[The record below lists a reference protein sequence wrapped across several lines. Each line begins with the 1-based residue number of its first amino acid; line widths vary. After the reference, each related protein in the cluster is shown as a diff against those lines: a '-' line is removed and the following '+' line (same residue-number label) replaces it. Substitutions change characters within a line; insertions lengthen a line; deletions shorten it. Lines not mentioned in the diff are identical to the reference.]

1 VTDDE
6 TIRKRLRMLQA
17 VDEGLGRILELLE
30 RRKVLDDTVVVFTS
44 DEGYFYGEHGLS
56 EERRLAYEESIR
68 IPLYVRWPRL
78 VAKGRVVDQM
88 VLGLDLAPTLLEIG
102 GAPASRDMHGRSLLP
117 LLRGEDVPW
126 RASFLVEYFSDTVFP
141 RVLRMGYQAVRTGRW
156 TYIHYTD
163 LEGMDELYDRD
174 ADLFQMTN
182 RIGDPAAGATLDAL
196 RAESARLLRESP

>member
-1 VTDDE
+1 MRFPN
-6 TIRKRLRMLQA
+6 IQRLAR
-17 VDEGLGRILELLE
+17 EGARF
-30 RRKVLDDTVVVFTS
+30 RNAFVFTS

-78 VAKGRVVDQM
+78 VPKGRVVDQM

-117 LLRGEDVPW
+117 LLRGEDAPW
-126 RASFLVEYFSDTVFP
+126 RETFLVEYFSDTVFP
-141 RVLRMGYQAVRTGRW
+141 RVLQMGYQAVRTGRW

-174 ADLFQMTN
+174 ADPFQMMN

-196 RAESARLLRESP
+196 RAERVRLLRESP